1 MVNVKI
7 KAKVDQKRGL
17 YKKGD
22 MFDGSEVD
30 LYMFTDDKGHH
41 HFAPR
46 INFDVIED
54 NRPVRTVTRKEI
66 VPGSYGIV
74 QVTSSREIKIQLGKY
89 SADKLREAAH
99 ILNQI
104 AEALED
110 GTTF

>member
-46 INFDVIED
+46 NNFDIVED
-54 NRPVRTVTRKEI
+54 NRPIRTVTRREV
-66 VPGSYGIV
+66 VPGKYGIV
-74 QVTSSREIKIQLGKY
+74 TIKECGFIHINAMGTPE
-89 SADKLREAAH
+89 KLREAAH